1 MAIIQALGINST
13 IFYLFVLVGFFFFVM
28 SSLVFIPY
36 TNALYERDHRTKGG
50 EEEAVQL
57 TKQSADLRSQFEA
70 RAREMNNEMKTIF
83 DSYRDESNREYEKIV
98 SKARQES
105 QKLIDEARARVSG
118 EINQAAARMKEEIP
132 QVAQAMTSRLLS
144 KKA

>member
-13 IFYLFVLVGFFFFVM
+13 IFYLFILVGFFFFAM
-28 SSLVFIPY
+28 SSLVFTPY
-36 TNALYERDHRTKGG
+36 TDALFERDRRTKGG
-50 EEEAVQL
+50 EEEAGQL
-57 TKQSADLRSQFEA
+57 TKQSADLRSKFES

-83 DSYRDESNREYEKIV
+83 DSYREESNREYEKIV
-98 SKARQES
+98 AKARQES

-118 EINQAAARMKEEIP
+118 EINLAAARMKEEIP
-132 QVAQAMTSRLLS
+132 QVAQAMTTRLLS